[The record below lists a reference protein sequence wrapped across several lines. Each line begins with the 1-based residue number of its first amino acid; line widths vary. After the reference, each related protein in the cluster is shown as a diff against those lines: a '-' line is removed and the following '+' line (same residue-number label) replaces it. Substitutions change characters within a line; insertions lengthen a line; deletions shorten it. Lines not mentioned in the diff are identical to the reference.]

1 METIRTFQQKAQ
13 PTIDAQ
19 PKVSV
24 TSLMAAMAAAVVS
37 ALGKRCLLVLDAYF
51 AVGPVFAILK
61 QAKDAAGRPLVH
73 IVTRAKSIVVA
84 FTDAPPNTGG
94 RGRPRTYGQKLKL
107 IELFD
112 SQSQFFE
119 QAPIDSF

>member
-1 METIRTFQQKAQ
+1 METIRTFQQKPQ

-24 TSLMAAMAAAVVS
+24 TSLMAAMASAVIL

-61 QAKDAAGRPLVH
+61 QVHDDAGRPLAH
-73 IVTRAKSIVVA
+73 IVTRAKSNVVA
-84 FTDAPPNTGG
+84 FTDAPPKTGG
-94 RGRPRTYGQKLKL
+94 RGRPRIYGQKLSAAGQGRVFKRVR
-107 IELFD
+107 IPSRKE
-112 SQSQFFE
+112 
-119 QAPIDSF
+119 